1 MARPL
6 EGILVVALEQA
17 VAAPICSSRLAD
29 AGARVIK
36 IERAEGDFARA
47 YDSVVD
53 GESAYFVWL
62 NRGKESICLDIK
74 DSRDL
79 ELLRTMLRQADVFIQ
94 NLAPGAT
101 RRAGL
106 GSAELR
112 QQNDKLITVDISGY
126 GEDGP
131 YREMKAYDML
141 VQCESGLTSITGSP
155 EGPGRVGISV
165 CDIACGLTAHAA
177 VLEALIERAQTG
189 KGKGLHVSMFD
200 ALAEWMTVP
209 LLHQEGTGQAPAR
222 VGVAHPSIQPY
233 GAYPTADDG
242 EVVIAIQNDREWRR
256 FCDKVLDKPEL
267 GEHAS
272 YANNVSRCENR
283 EAMNEEIT
291 AVTSTCSEADLRSKL
306 FAASIA
312 FASLND
318 MLALSEHPH
327 LRRHVVATPS
337 GSARLVAPAAQT
349 DGEAFSS
356 GAIPALNEHGDALR
370 AEFAKAR

>member
-1 MARPL
+1 
-6 EGILVVALEQA
+6 
-17 VAAPICSSRLAD
+17 
-29 AGARVIK
+29 
-36 IERAEGDFARA
+36 
-47 YDSVVD
+47 
-53 GESAYFVWL
+53 
-62 NRGKESICLDIK
+62 
-74 DSRDL
+74 
-79 ELLRTMLRQADVFIQ
+79 
-94 NLAPGAT
+94 
-101 RRAGL
+101 
-106 GSAELR
+106 
-112 QQNDKLITVDISGY
+112 
-126 GEDGP
+126 
-131 YREMKAYDML
+131 
-141 VQCESGLTSITGSP
+141 
-155 EGPGRVGISV
+155 V

-256 FCDKVLDKPEL
+256 FCDKVLGKPEL

-291 AVTSTCSEADLRSKL
+291 AVTSTCSEADLRDKL
-306 FAASIA
+306 FVASIA

-318 MLALSEHPH
+318 LLALSEHPH
-327 LRRHVVATPS
+327 LRRHAVATPS
-337 GSARLVAPAAQT
+337 GSARLVAPAART
-349 DGEAFSS
+349 NGETFSS
-356 GAIPALNEHGDALR
+356 GAIPALNEHGNALR
-370 AEFAKAR
+370 AEFAKVR